1 MRPRRQFDTG
11 VDAGSNDAALKSA
24 EPGRLGRVRVRSLA
38 ARAAAGFLVAL
49 AALLAL
55 PMQAQAQ
62 TTVTISADKTSAV
75 FRVDP
80 ITYTLTRTGSMTD
93 ALPVTVLLTQSEDFL
108 KASELT
114 KTVTIGA
121 GKSTETF
128 TVAASSFQH
137 FEVGTKVEGG
147 TLTAAVQNGAAY
159 DLGMMASVEV
169 NFFIGVMIQ
178 FEMASYSV
186 GEATGP
192 LAVKV
197 IARTGPHAGQPP
209 AAATYVYELVTAEG
223 NANNS
228 DFFSLVVSTEFLP
241 GNFYSS
247 ESSEVW
253 QAAHSYDVKIKND
266 AVDEVDETFD
276 IQIVRPHSS
285 LTTYSL
291 VDASG
296 NSCGIVC
303 TATVTIVDD
312 DTATVDPTPVDTT
325 APTVTI
331 TSAASEPV
339 SGPFSITVTFS
350 EPVTGF
356 ELQDLV
362 VGNGSASEL
371 QGNEASYTATVTPTA
386 SGAVTVDIAAGAA
399 EDSAG
404 NPSVAAD
411 QFSITADPTPVDTT
425 APTVTITSAA
435 SEPVSGPFSITVTFS
450 EPVTGFDLPD
460 LVVGNGSASELQ
472 GNEASYTA
480 TVTPT
485 ASGAVT
491 VDIAAGAAE
500 DSAGNPS
507 VAADQFS
514 ITADPTP
521 VDTTAPTVTITSA
534 ASEPVSGPFSIT
546 VTFSEPVTGFDLP
559 DLVVGNGSASELQGN
574 EASYTATVTPTAS
587 GAVTVDI
594 AAGAAEDSAG
604 NPSVAADQFSIT
616 ADPTPVDTTAP
627 TVTITSAASEPV
639 SGPFS
644 ITVTFSEPVTGF
656 DLPDLVVGNGSASE
670 LQGNEASYTAT
681 VTPTASGAVTV
692 DIAAGAAEDSAGNPS
707 AAADQFS
714 ITADPT
720 PVDTTAPTVTITS
733 AASEPVSGPF
743 SITVTFS
750 EPVTGFELQD
760 LVVGNGSASEL
771 QGNETSYTATVT
783 PTASGAVTVDIAAE
797 AAEDSAGNPSAAA
810 DQFSITADLTPV
822 PALPLAGAVALA
834 ALLLIGGIRR
844 RPGVLTT

>member
-147 TLTAAVQNGAAY
+147 TLTAAVQNDADY

-266 AVDEVDETFD
+266 EVDEVDETFD

-356 ELQDLV
+356 ELPDLV

-371 QGNEASYTATVTPTA
+371 QGTEASYTATVTPTA

-411 QFSITADPTPVDTT
+411 QFSITADPTPVDTRGHRK
-425 APTVTITSAA
+425 VCS
-435 SEPVSGPFSITVTFS
+435 
-450 EPVTGFDLPD
+450 
-460 LVVGNGSASELQ
+460 
-472 GNEASYTA
+472 
-480 TVTPT
+480 
-485 ASGAVT
+485 
-491 VDIAAGAAE
+491 
-500 DSAGNPS
+500 
-507 VAADQFS
+507 
-514 ITADPTP
+514 
-521 VDTTAPTVTITSA
+521 
-534 ASEPVSGPFSIT
+534 
-546 VTFSEPVTGFDLP
+546 
-559 DLVVGNGSASELQGN
+559 
-574 EASYTATVTPTAS
+574 
-587 GAVTVDI
+587 
-594 AAGAAEDSAG
+594 
-604 NPSVAADQFSIT
+604 
-616 ADPTPVDTTAP
+616 
-627 TVTITSAASEPV
+627 
-639 SGPFS
+639 
-644 ITVTFSEPVTGF
+644 
-656 DLPDLVVGNGSASE
+656 
-670 LQGNEASYTAT
+670 
-681 VTPTASGAVTV
+681 
-692 DIAAGAAEDSAGNPS
+692 
-707 AAADQFS
+707 
-714 ITADPT
+714 
-720 PVDTTAPTVTITS
+720 
-733 AASEPVSGPF
+733 
-743 SITVTFS
+743 
-750 EPVTGFELQD
+750 
-760 LVVGNGSASEL
+760 
-771 QGNETSYTATVT
+771 
-783 PTASGAVTVDIAAE
+783 
-797 AAEDSAGNPSAAA
+797 
-810 DQFSITADLTPV
+810 
-822 PALPLAGAVALA
+822 
-834 ALLLIGGIRR
+834 
-844 RPGVLTT
+844 

>member
-1 MRPRRQFDTG
+1 M
-11 VDAGSNDAALKSA
+11 
-24 EPGRLGRVRVRSLA
+24 
-38 ARAAAGFLVAL
+38 
-49 AALLAL
+49 
-55 PMQAQAQ
+55 
-62 TTVTISADKTSAV
+62 
-75 FRVDP
+75 
-80 ITYTLTRTGSMTD
+80 
-93 ALPVTVLLTQSEDFL
+93 
-108 KASELT
+108 
-114 KTVTIGA
+114 
-121 GKSTETF
+121 
-128 TVAASSFQH
+128 
-137 FEVGTKVEGG
+137 
-147 TLTAAVQNGAAY
+147 
-159 DLGMMASVEV
+159 
-169 NFFIGVMIQ
+169 
-178 FEMASYSV
+178 

-266 AVDEVDETFD
+266 EVDEVDETFD

-356 ELQDLV
+356 E
-362 VGNGSASEL
+362 
-371 QGNEASYTATVTPTA
+371 
-386 SGAVTVDIAAGAA
+386 
-399 EDSAG
+399 
-404 NPSVAAD
+404 
-411 QFSITADPTPVDTT
+411 
-425 APTVTITSAA
+425 
-435 SEPVSGPFSITVTFS
+435 
-450 EPVTGFDLPD
+450 LPD

-546 VTFSEPVTGFDLP
+546 VTFSEPVTGFELP

-616 ADPTPVDTTAP
+616 ADPTPVDTMAP

-656 DLPDLVVGNGSASE
+656 ELPDLVVGNGSASE

-707 AAADQFS
+707 VAADQFS

-720 PVDTTAPTVTITS
+720 PVDTMAPTVTITS

-750 EPVTGFELQD
+750 EPVTGFELPD

-771 QGNETSYTATVT
+771 QGNEASYTATVT
-783 PTASGAVTVDIAAE
+783 PTASGTVTVDIAAE
-797 AAEDSAGNPSAAA
+797 AAEDSAGNPSAEA

-834 ALLLIGGIRR
+834 ALLLVGGIRR